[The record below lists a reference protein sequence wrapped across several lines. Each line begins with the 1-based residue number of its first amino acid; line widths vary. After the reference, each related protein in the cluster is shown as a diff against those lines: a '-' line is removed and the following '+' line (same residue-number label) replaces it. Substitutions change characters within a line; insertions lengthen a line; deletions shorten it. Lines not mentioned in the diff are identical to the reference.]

1 MRYHLKSKIY
11 YGCPKVKE
19 KKDECIIAQNNS
31 HSMKFLERYG
41 SKDITLFKKGIFD
54 NLL

>member
-11 YGCPKVKE
+11 YGC
-19 KKDECIIAQNNS
+19 IMTQNNS
-31 HSMKFLERYG
+31 YRMKFLERYG
-41 SKDITLFKKGIFD
+41 SKDITLFKKRFFD